1 MKRKIY
7 AGIVLALALTSCSD
21 VPAPYNLLKGISGG
35 GKTMPYKNAS
45 LNNGWTA
52 YALTPHNP
60 WSQGSSY
67 TQATGYQD
75 WEGTGSK
82 SNVETEGYLISPA
95 INTQC
100 ASGHVKISF
109 DQTIRYT
116 NQVSGWAEN
125 EKIFVSNNYS
135 GRTDDFNAAHW
146 VQLPYTPTASPYSD
160 WTTYTSGDIQL
171 PDTLV
176 GTDSVYVAFYFKSP
190 ATASTT
196 WELMN
201 FTIEEGLAGTG
212 AGDQPVV
219 TPSEPKGEGT
229 QASPYNVA
237 KTIAVCSALAAGET
251 TTSDVYVEGII
262 SQIKAIDITQ
272 YGNAQYYI
280 SDDGTTANQF
290 YIYRGFGLG
299 GAKFTSESDIKVGDK
314 VVVKGKLTNY
324 NGTLEMTNGNSIVSL
339 NSTTS
344 GGDKPQTGG
353 AEGNGTEQS
362 PYNVAGILAYTSAL
376 AADVQSA
383 DKLYFQGT
391 VCATKDISPTYG
403 NASFYISDDGTDAG
417 DKFYVFRALGLDGKA
432 ITSADEVQVGDKVVI
447 CGKVVNYYG
456 NTPETVQKE
465 AYIVRLERNGSTQG
479 GGDKPTTP
487 TTADGVAISGTTVT
501 LTNASVTAGTETET
515 IDLGAY
521 CQQAGM
527 ENAAEVSDVKGTQCT
542 LLFSCGENT
551 KYPPKYYTATKG
563 VRCYANNTITFT
575 GLTRAIARVVMT
587 CDSYNGQD
595 YVGQTTATLTANG
608 RTLVYTNA
616 GTGTTQLRVKSV
628 TITYEK

>member
-1 MKRKIY
+1 MKRIFY
-7 AGIVLALALTSCSD
+7 SGLVIALTLTSCSD
-21 VPAPYNLLKGISGG
+21 VPAPYDLLSQLTGG

-52 YALTPHNP
+52 YALTENNP

-75 WEGTGSK
+75 WAGTGSK
-82 SNVETEGYLISPA
+82 TNVATEGYLISPA
-95 INTQC
+95 INTTC
-100 ASGHVKISF
+100 ASGKVKISF

-116 NQVSGWAEN
+116 NQVSSWQQN
-125 EKIFVSNNYS
+125 EKIYASNDYHGN
-135 GRTDDFNAAHW
+135 TDHFSDAHW
-146 VQLPYTPTASPYSD
+146 IELPYTPTASTYSD
-160 WTTYTSGDIQL
+160 WTTYPSGDIQL

-176 GTDSVYVAFYFKSP
+176 GCDSVYVAFYFKSP
-190 ATASTT
+190 ASSSTT

-201 FTIEEGLAGTG
+201 FVIEEGVAGATP
-212 AGDQPVV
+212 DTPVI
-219 TPSEPKGEGT
+219 TPSEPKGDGT

-237 KTIAVCSALAAGET
+237 KTQAVCGALAAGET
-251 TTSDVYVEGII
+251 SQEVYVEGII
-262 SQIKAIDITQ
+262 SQIKAIDITS

-290 YIYRGFGLG
+290 YIYRGFGLN

-324 NGTLEMTNGNSIVSL
+324 NGTLEMATGNSIVSL

-344 GGDKPQTGG
+344 GGTDQPTTGD
-353 AEGNGTEQS
+353 AAGNGTETS
-362 PYNVAGILAYTSAL
+362 PYNVKGIIAYTSAL
-376 AADVQSA
+376 AADAATAEAV
-383 DKLYFQGT
+383 YFQGI
-391 VCATKDISPTYG
+391 VCSTKDISPTYG
-403 NASFYISDDGTDAG
+403 NASFYISDDGKDTG
-417 DKFYVFRALGLDGKA
+417 DKFYVFRCLGLGNKA
-432 ITSADEVQVGDKVVI
+432 ITAADEVQVGDKVVI

-465 AYIVRLERNGSTQG
+465 AYIVKLERNGASQGTDEPST
-479 GGDKPTTP
+479 PATS
-487 TTADGVAISGTTVT
+487 DGISISGTTVT
-501 LTNASVTAGTETET
+501 LTNSAATLGTETET

-521 CQQAGM
+521 CQSAGM
-527 ENAAEVSDVKGTQCT
+527 ENAAEVSEVKGTGVT

-575 GLTRAIARVVMT
+575 PTTKAIAKVVMT

-595 YVGQTTATLTANG
+595 YVGQTTATLTAKGN
-608 RTLVYTNA
+608 TLVYTNA
-616 GTGTTQLRVKSV
+616 GTGTTQLRVKAM
-628 TITYEK
+628 TITYAK